1 MIRQLWKLQTDLSG
15 TFFPKQTFMVKSCGV
30 VAVAVV
36 GCLLDYSVISWDL
49 GNISISHPHSQ
60 TQSQLLDNWVFI
72 AFILEPSRRQH
83 LEVKA

>member
-1 MIRQLWKLQTDLSG
+1 MIRELWKLQTDLSG
-15 TFFPKQTFMVKSCGV
+15 TFFPKQTFMVKSWV
-30 VAVAVV
+30 VVVV

-49 GNISISHPHSQ
+49 GNIVISHPHSQ